1 MQTVLIAQGR
11 VQSLL
16 NSAFT
21 VSRAFL
27 LLTACQRAGW
37 ERTRS
42 WEETTLAAQR
52 DIPHRMASSSAI
64 QLAGWKLAGAATA
77 QGLAGHPLL
86 NCFLSHCL
94 FFLGLVGCFLCFP
107 PSSLIIK
114 LSLSQAPSFCTLP
127 F

>member
-42 WEETTLAAQR
+42 WEETTLADQR

-64 QLAGWKLAGAATA
+64 KLAGWKLAGAALLRDWLGIRCLTGFFCIA
-77 QGLAGHPLL
+77 CFSWVWWGVFSVFPLL
-86 NCFLSHCL
+86 L
-94 FFLGLVGCFLCFP
+94 
-107 PSSLIIK
+107 
-114 LSLSQAPSFCTLP
+114 
-127 F
+127 